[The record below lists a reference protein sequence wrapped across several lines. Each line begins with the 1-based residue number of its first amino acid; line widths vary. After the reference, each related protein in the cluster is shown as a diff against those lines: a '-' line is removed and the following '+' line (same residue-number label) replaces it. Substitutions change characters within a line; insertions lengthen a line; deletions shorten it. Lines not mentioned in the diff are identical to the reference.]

1 MSEFQPEQEQE
12 HEPYSEADMDD
23 LREIAAALVSDYIR
37 LNIGHY
43 IQPNFHDNV
52 LQNVVHLLEE
62 TIGDIRGPSASAA
75 GPSAAGTS
83 AAGTSASAAGPSAAA
98 TPAIDITAIVQDC
111 LTTFYTYNAP
121 PRSSGNTFI
130 RRQPNLDKMRAKIDY
145 LTNVPQPE
153 QRTTEWY
160 EFRYL
165 HLTASNIW
173 KTFISESTR
182 NQLIYEKCQPLNS
195 EKYSGHVSLDSPMHW
210 GQKYEPVSVML
221 YNKMFMTE
229 VSDFGCIPHK
239 NPELEFL
246 AASPDGINTLATSP
260 RYGRMLEVKNIVN
273 REITG
278 NPKLEYWVQMQLQME
293 VCDLNECD
301 FLETRFL
308 EYADQAAYEADLTTD
323 YKGMMMLFINNNG
336 QPKYEYAPLLTSEAG
351 TSEAGTSAETSASEA
366 WQDAMMEKNKHLM
379 WLKNIYWKLDQLSC
393 VLVLRN
399 KLWFKAAVPQLKEIW
414 RLIQTEK
421 ESGEY
426 LNRGPKKSTAV
437 RVKKLGG
444 GGGTDDSINI
454 TMNSTCFI
462 NIL

>member
-1 MSEFQPEQEQE
+1 MSEFQPEP
-12 HEPYSEADMDD
+12 EPESYTEADMDE

-37 LNIGHY
+37 LNIGNY

-62 TIGDIRGPSASAA
+62 TISDVTSE
-75 GPSAAGTS
+75 AGTS
-83 AAGTSASAAGPSAAA
+83 ASEAGTSASAAGTSAAVA
-98 TPAIDITAIVQDC
+98 PAIDITAIVQDC
-111 LTTFYTYNAP
+111 LTTFYTYNSP

-130 RRQPNLDKMRAKIDY
+130 RRHPNLDKMRAKIDY

-210 GQKYEPVSVML
+210 GQKYEPVSIML
-221 YNKMFMTE
+221 YNKIFMTE

-336 QPKYEYAPLLTSEAG
+336 QPKYEYAPLHASA
-351 TSEAGTSAETSASEA
+351 AETSAAGTNASAAGTSEA

-421 ESGEY
+421 ISGEY

-444 GGGTDDSINI
+444 GTDDGINI